1 MPAIHRVLTVHA
13 EIDVSVQL
21 ALLDAV
27 EEALHDHGVER
38 VWIDSGSRPDLLV
51 LAEFDED

>member
-1 MPAIHRVLTVHA
+1 MSAIHRVLTVHA

-27 EEALHDHGVER
+27 ETALHDHGVER
-38 VWIDSGSRPDLLV
+38 VWIDAGSTPDLLV